1 MARHAGPV
9 GVLKT
14 GRVVAFC
21 ARNAGVLT
29 NQWESREPVIEAY
42 VFLPRR
48 VAMAL
53 LALSPLLAGMGVVFA
68 VTRNTGHIE
77 AHLARGRDVTGCA
90 RLPSVRAAQR
100 KPSLAGVV
108 EAGLPPIAFIVTI
121 LTSRAVAALMRP
133 SVLVAMAGETVG
145 WQLHLPRG
153 LNVARPTFYR

>member
-1 MARHAGPV
+1 MLVVVEMARHAGLV

-29 NQWESREPVIEAY
+29 NQWKSREPVVEAH
-42 VFLPRR
+42 VFLPRY

-53 LALSPLLAGMGVVFA
+53 LALSPLLTGMGVVFA

-77 AHLARGRDVTGCA
+77 AHFARRRDVARCA

-108 EAGLPPIAFIVTI
+108 KAGLPPIAFIVTI
-121 LTSRAVAALMRP
+121 LTSCAVAALMRP
-133 SVLVAMAGETVG
+133 GVLVAMAGETDG
-145 WQLHLPRG
+145 W
-153 LNVARPTFYR
+153 